1 MVRAVTGYVK
11 STAKLILMK
20 TTLNLYLLSPIVFDC
35 EKNEASKAA
44 HDFVAFILSPN
55 GQAVISKA
63 GTLNLAEGADLKD
76 KW

>member
-1 MVRAVTGYVK
+1 VK
-11 STAKLILMK
+11 K
-20 TTLNLYLLSPIVFDC
+20 T
-35 EKNEASKAA
+35 KASKAA